1 VALEVLK
8 SHADKHTFHHLWSAS
23 MKLIVYEA
31 ATSNETP
38 NENQGTKRDIVIP
51 DSGSAQDRCLALF
64 RQLPGYCVSF
74 YDAADNLP
82 GRTDVTEDTID
93 AVSSAVQARRQLRV
107 VRQGK

>member
-1 VALEVLK
+1 MALEVLK
-8 SHADKHTFHHLWSAS
+8 SHADKHTFPHLWSAS

-51 DSGSAQDRCLALF
+51 DSGSAQERCLALF
-64 RQLPGYCVSF
+64 RQLPGCCF